1 MNKKAI
7 TLLGMISAG
16 LLLGGCSNGNSEK
29 VDRANSVSQS
39 KKSNRNEKVVKI
51 DKTSNQV
58 GPLKVHVS
66 NIKYEKVENKESN
79 WTDAEYNMEG
89 HPKKDLNKYYY
100 RAIVSL
106 KFENTGDKSVDLSY
120 GERTYTVDDG
130 TAFPIQSGANG
141 SSFESS
147 VAKIAPHGKLAETVI
162 LISNNKFTANKL
174 QVTFTDICENMDTT
188 LSEGGTAKI

>member
-66 NIKYEKVENKESN
+66 NI
-79 WTDAEYNMEG
+79 NM
-89 HPKKDLNKYYY
+89 KK
-100 RAIVSL
+100 
-106 KFENTGDKSVDLSY
+106 
-120 GERTYTVDDG
+120 
-130 TAFPIQSGANG
+130 
-141 SSFESS
+141 
-147 VAKIAPHGKLAETVI
+147 
-162 LISNNKFTANKL
+162 
-174 QVTFTDICENMDTT
+174 
-188 LSEGGTAKI
+188 

>member
-39 KKSNRNEKVVKI
+39 KKSNKNEKVVKI

>member
-7 TLLGMISAG
+7 TLLGMISVG

-79 WTDAEYNMEG
+79 WMDAEYNMEG

>member
-162 LISNNKFTANKL
+162 LVSNNKFTANKL

>member
-162 LISNNKFTANKL
+162 LISNNKITANKL
-174 QVTFTDICENMDTT
+174 QVTITDISENMDTT

>member
-16 LLLGGCSNGNSEK
+16 LLLGGCSNGNSKK

-106 KFENTGDKSVDLSY
+106 KFENIGDKSIDLSY

>member
-39 KKSNRNEKVVKI
+39 KKSNMNEKVVKI

>member
-39 KKSNRNEKVVKI
+39 KKSNRNEKIVKI

>member
-89 HPKKDLNKYYY
+89 HPQKDLNKYYY

>member
-188 LSEGGTAKI
+188 LSEVGTAKI

>member
-7 TLLGMISAG
+7 TLLGIISAG

-29 VDRANSVSQS
+29 ADKANSVSQS
-39 KKSNRNEKVVKI
+39 KKSNTNEKVVKI
-51 DKTSNQV
+51 NKTSNQV

-147 VAKIAPHGKLAETVI
+147 VAKIAPHSKLAETVI

>member
-7 TLLGMISAG
+7 TFLGMISAG

>member
-7 TLLGMISAG
+7 TLLGIISAG

>member
-16 LLLGGCSNGNSEK
+16 LLLGGCSNGNSKK
-29 VDRANSVSQS
+29 VDRAKSVSQS

>member
-66 NIKYEKVENKESN
+66 DIKYEKVENKESN

-162 LISNNKFTANKL
+162 LISKNKFTANKL

>member
-39 KKSNRNEKVVKI
+39 KKSNSNEKGVKI

>member
-16 LLLGGCSNGNSEK
+16 LLLGGCSKGNSEK

>member
-16 LLLGGCSNGNSEK
+16 LLLGGCSNGSSEK

-106 KFENTGDKSVDLSY
+106 KFENTGDESVDLSY

>member
-1 MNKKAI
+1 MNKKTI

-130 TAFPIQSGANG
+130 TAFPIQSGTNG

-147 VAKIAPHGKLAETVI
+147 IAKIAPHGKLAETVI

>member
-66 NIKYEKVENKESN
+66 DIKYEKVENKESN

>member
-7 TLLGMISAG
+7 TLLGMISVG

>member
-162 LISNNKFTANKL
+162 LISNNKFTANKF

>member
-141 SSFESS
+141 SSFERS

>member
-7 TLLGMISAG
+7 TLLGIISAG
-16 LLLGGCSNGNSEK
+16 LLLGGCSNGNPEK
-29 VDRANSVSQS
+29 ADKASSVSQS
-39 KKSNRNEKVVKI
+39 KKSNTNEKVVKI
-51 DKTSNQV
+51 NRTSNQV

-130 TAFPIQSGANG
+130 TSFPIQSGANG

-147 VAKIAPHGKLAETVI
+147 VAKIAPHSKLAETVI

>member
-39 KKSNRNEKVVKI
+39 KKSNMNEKVVKI

-174 QVTFTDICENMDTT
+174 QVIFTDICENMDTT

>member
-7 TLLGMISAG
+7 TLLGIISAG
-16 LLLGGCSNGNSEK
+16 LLLGGCSNGNSK
-29 VDRANSVSQS
+29 KFDRANSVSQS

-51 DKTSNQV
+51 NRTSNQV

-147 VAKIAPHGKLAETVI
+147 VAKIAPHSKLAETVI

>member
-89 HPKKDLNKYYY
+89 RPKKDLNKYYY

-106 KFENTGDKSVDLSY
+106 KFENMGDKSVDLSY

>member
-1 MNKKAI
+1 MKKNVIA
-7 TLLGMISAG
+7 LLGVTSVG
-16 LLLGGCSNGNSEK
+16 LLLGGCATQSSSNSQSSEK
-29 VDRANSVSQS
+29 SSVV
-39 KKSNRNEKVVKI
+39 KKSKSNVKI
-51 DKTSNQV
+51 VKINKTSNQV

>member
-16 LLLGGCSNGNSEK
+16 LLLGGCSNGSSEK

>member
-7 TLLGMISAG
+7 SLLGMLSAG

>member
-16 LLLGGCSNGNSEK
+16 LLLGGCSNGHSKK

>member
-7 TLLGMISAG
+7 ILLGMISAG

-174 QVTFTDICENMDTT
+174 QVTFTDICENMDAT

>member
-29 VDRANSVSQS
+29 VDRANSVSKS

>member
-188 LSEGGTAKI
+188 LSEGRTAKI

>member
-106 KFENTGDKSVDLSY
+106 KFENTGDESVDLSY

>member
-1 MNKKAI
+1 MKKKAI

>member
-188 LSEGGTAKI
+188 LSEGGIAKI

>member
-16 LLLGGCSNGNSEK
+16 LLLGGCSNGSSEK

-147 VAKIAPHGKLAETVI
+147 VAKIAPHGKLVETVI

>member
-16 LLLGGCSNGNSEK
+16 LLLGGCSNGSSEK

-106 KFENTGDKSVDLSY
+106 KFENTGDESVDLSY

-130 TAFPIQSGANG
+130 TAFPVQSGANG

>member
-1 MNKKAI
+1 MNKKTI

-16 LLLGGCSNGNSEK
+16 LLLGGCSNGSSEK
-29 VDRANSVSQS
+29 ADKASSVAQS
-39 KKSNRNEKVVKI
+39 KKSNTNEKVVKI
-51 DKTSNQV
+51 NKTSNQV